1 MSLHVVSLG
10 SWAIFFSFFLVL
22 FIFWE
27 QLLHKRCLSKI
38 SIPNSNLP
46 PCGRIKIQSRYYL
59 IKLSLLITP
68 ITPII
73 AHVYTQVCLKI
84 WGYVCERALL
94 ISILVFCLCNPSV
107 LDLLSLLSFRWAL
120 CRKNFKC
127 ELKVRLL
134 SFQSRFGPKWWR
146 KVGERKLWHLRVP
159 GTEVWKSWYPQE
171 R

>member
-1 MSLHVVSLG
+1 MWLSSLKSCRPKQLVSLLTIV
-10 SWAIFFSFFLVL
+10 STQSTSQDELACRLPRLLSHFFFFFLVL

-27 QLLHKRCLSKI
+27 QLLHKRRLSKI

-59 IKLSLLITP
+59 IKLSLLNTP

-107 LDLLSLLSFRWAL
+107 LDLLSLLSFR
-120 CRKNFKC
+120 
-127 ELKVRLL
+127 
-134 SFQSRFGPKWWR
+134 
-146 KVGERKLWHLRVP
+146 
-159 GTEVWKSWYPQE
+159 
-171 R
+171 